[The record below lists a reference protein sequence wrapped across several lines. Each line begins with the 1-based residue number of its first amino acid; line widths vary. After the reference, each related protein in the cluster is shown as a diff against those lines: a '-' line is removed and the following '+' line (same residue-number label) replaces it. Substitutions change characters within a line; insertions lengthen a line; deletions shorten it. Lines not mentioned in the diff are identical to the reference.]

1 MKLSIVIPACNE
13 EETLE
18 KVVKEIKE
26 VLQRENICN
35 EIIIIDDN
43 STDQTGNIADRLSY
57 GNHDI
62 QVIYRKSLPGFG
74 RAIREGL
81 EKISGD
87 VVVIVM
93 GDASDDPRDILRYY
107 YKIKEGYDCVFGS
120 RFIRGGVVKNY
131 PLLKLLFNR
140 LGNNLIRMLFLIREN
155 DITNA
160 FKAYRREVI
169 EQVKPLVS
177 NHFNLC
183 VEIPLKAINRGFSR
197 VQIPINWYGRQSGI
211 SKLSLREVQRKY
223 LFSIFYV
230 WLEKILLGE
239 EIRNRRNA
247 KH

>member
-1 MKLSIVIPACNE
+1 MKLSIVIPARNE
-13 EETLE
+13 EVSLE
-18 KVVKEIKE
+18 RVVKEIRG
-26 VLQRENICN
+26 VLQKENISN

-43 STDQTGNIADRLSY
+43 STDQTGNIADKLSCS
-57 GNHDI
+57 NHEI
-62 QVIYRKSLPGFG
+62 QVIHRRTLPGFG
-74 RAIREGL
+74 RAIKEGL

-87 VVVIVM
+87 VVIIVM
-93 GDASDDPRDILRYY
+93 ADGSDDSRDILRYY

-120 RFIRGGVVKNY
+120 RFIRGAVVKDY
-131 PLLKLLFNR
+131 PPLKLLFNR
-140 LGNNLIRMLFLIREN
+140 LGNTLIQMLFLIREN

-177 NHFNLC
+177 NHFNLS

-197 VQIPINWYGRQSGI
+197 VQIPINWHGRQSGI
-211 SKLSLREVQRKY
+211 SKLTLREIQKKY
-223 LFSIFYV
+223 IFSIFYV

-247 KH
+247 KY

>member
-18 KVVKEIKE
+18 KVVKDIGEI
-26 VLQRENICN
+26 LQKENICN

-43 STDQTGNIADRLSY
+43 SSDQTGNIADRLSSSDR
-57 GNHDI
+57 DI
-62 QVIYRKSLPGFG
+62 EVIHRKSLPGFG

-87 VVVIVM
+87 AVIIVM
-93 GDASDDPRDILRYY
+93 ADASDDPPDIIRYY
-107 YKIKEGYDCVFGS
+107 HKIKEGYDCVFGS
-120 RFIRGGVVKNY
+120 RFTRGAIIKNY
-131 PLLKLLFNR
+131 PPLKLLFNR

-169 EQVKPLVS
+169 EQIKPLVS
-177 NHFNLC
+177 DHFNLC

-197 VQIPINWYGRQSGI
+197 VQIPINWSGRQSGI
-211 SKLSLREVQRKY
+211 SKLSLRKIQRKY
-223 LFSIFYV
+223 IFSIFYV

-247 KH
+247 KY